1 MKLTALIALAATVLL
16 TGCASSVT
24 TFDSQGRM
32 IGSCKAQTG
41 FIIAGGAGCSGS
53 ANQEGANR

>member
-32 IGSCKAQTG
+32 IGSCKAERG
-41 FIIAGGAGCSGS
+41 FIIGGGAGCSGS